1 MVAEAMDFKGDLVV
15 SFVNQYIVES
25 IGGFYGSYLTK
36 KGNLTPRV
44 LGESIFALVVF
55 SHCHLMQ
62 LVFSLI
68 FQELGWCF
76 M

>member
-36 KGNLTPRV
+36 KEIVHL
-44 LGESIFALVVF
+44 AYLVKAS
-55 SHCHLMQ
+55 SHWPYSAT
-62 LVFSLI
+62 VI
-68 FQELGWCF
+68 
-76 M
+76 